1 MSVQFSLVK
10 GVDGE
15 VLTVFE
21 DGEVHV
27 IHSDHKMFNK
37 AFDAARAGESVKS
50 LINLENAAREEFLKF
65 NYDFDIRDS
74 NVWFRPGSE
83 WHKLEAD
90 ISGRILTL
98 LERGESFKGLANF
111 VRRVFEN
118 PSHNSR
124 TQFFSWIDGKNFNIN
139 PDGSVHMFKAVCRAG
154 DEYESIHSGTN
165 AVAIF
170 KEDGE
175 VVEIESGCVPQGL
188 GDIVVM
194 TRSFV
199 DDNVNNTCSTGL
211 HVSTY
216 GYAREFGGR
225 SSPILM
231 VEVGP
236 ENVVSVPDEYG
247 AEKVRVSEY
256 LIVSEVEDV
265 SNGGHDI
272 TLGQWVETD
281 NHEGFVVKIANH
293 PTSNEHVSVQL
304 DTQAWIS
311 LPKSA

>member
-65 NYDFDIRDS
+65 NKDFDIRDGK
-74 NVWFRPGSE
+74 VWFLLGSE
-83 WHKLEAD
+83 WQKLEAD
-90 ISGRILTL
+90 ISDQILTL
-98 LERGESFKGLANF
+98 LERGESFEGLANF

-124 TQFFSWIDGKNFNIN
+124 TQFFSWIDGKKFNIN
-139 PDGSVHMFKAVCRAG
+139 DNGSVHMFKAVYRNNG
-154 DEYESIHSGTN
+154 EYKSIYAGTN
-165 AVAIF
+165 GVTIF
-170 KEDGE
+170 KSDGE

-188 GDIVVM
+188 GDTVVM

-199 DDNVNNTCSTGL
+199 DDNVNNTCSAGL

-216 GYAREFGGR
+216 DYAKKFGGDAN
-225 SSPILM
+225 PVLM

-236 ENVVSVPDEYG
+236 ENVVSVPAEYG
-247 AEKVRVSEY
+247 AEKVRVEEY
-256 LIVSEVEDV
+256 QIVSEV
-265 SNGGHDI
+265 SDI
-272 TLGQWVETD
+272 SSGRHNVILGEWVETT
-281 NHEGFVVKIANH
+281 NHSGWVVGIADH
-293 PTSNEHVSVQL
+293 PTSDDYISVQL
-304 DTQAWIS
+304 DTQYWVS
-311 LPKSA
+311 LPRFA